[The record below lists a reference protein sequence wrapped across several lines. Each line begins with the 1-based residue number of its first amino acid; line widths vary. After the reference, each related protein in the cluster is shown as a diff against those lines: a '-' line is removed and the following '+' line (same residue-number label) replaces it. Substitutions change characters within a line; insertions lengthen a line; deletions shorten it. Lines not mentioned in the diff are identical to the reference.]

1 MQVSREQKLE
11 IVLKHLEDGITLR
24 ELSEEYGMDSS
35 NIKYNVAL
43 YIRHG
48 PDVFKDSSE
57 VRIYSREYKLAAIK
71 RYLQGNESIRL
82 ISIDLGLSDHTIL
95 RDWLNKYREG
105 GEAAIQT
112 SYSRKNYLLHEERQN
127 KIASKELKDRL
138 EYLEAENEFLKKYYS
153 LILERS
159 RRLKKKSK

>member
-1 MQVSREQKLE
+1 MLRILAEKTNPKPKNKLKVCHAAASDE
-11 IVLKHLEDGITLR
+11 AAFSYAITA
-24 ELSEEYGMDSS
+24 SS
-35 NIKYNVAL
+35 FDAY
-43 YIRHG
+43 

-82 ISIDLGLSDHTIL
+82 ISIDLGLPDHTIL